1 MGKEREKLFEY
12 GVKRILHTYNNDFI
26 IFLFKVPY
34 HCFVFLFVLCQFSIA
49 FLFFFFKFANDARS
63 SGTIVS
69 ANPVTSVLYLDN
81 EQGLSSGIRRPTLCG
96 Q

>member
-12 GVKRILHTYNNDFI
+12 GVKRILHTYNDFI
-26 IFLFKVPY
+26 IFCSKFLTTALYFSLCCANLASLF
-34 HCFVFLFVLCQFSIA
+34 
-49 FLFFFFKFANDARS
+49 FFFFKFANDARS
-63 SGTIVS
+63 SGIIVS